1 MKLVIVGAGEIGQAL
16 AGIARKNKYE
26 VGFWDADLTRCSA
39 PNFIEVLRGVE
50 LVLFAVPSS
59 VLQKMIQETNDLV
72 SKEIPFLVITK
83 GLDPETG
90 ETPAEILEKL
100 RRPVAFLGGPLLA
113 EEIVSGAG
121 GFMVIAGSPKN
132 WSLTKKVFEWGNLR
146 AHGELDMF
154 GVAIAG
160 VLKNFYAFLM
170 GVASGVGL
178 GENLQAELFSLSV
191 SELTKILPRFGGKP
205 QTAWEA
211 AGMGD
216 MHATAFSKYSRNRM
230 AGELLVKEGK
240 LDERAE
246 SVRTWPVLKKRLG
259 RIENFP
265 ILNFAGSLMEG
276 QAKPEEIKNFFH
288 D

>member
-1 MKLVIVGAGEIGQAL
+1 MKLVIIGAGEIGQAL
-16 AGIARKNKYE
+16 AVVAKKNKCE
-26 VGFWDADLTRCSA
+26 VNFWDVDPKKCSA
-39 PNFIEVLRGVE
+39 PSFIEVLNGVG
-50 LVLFAVPSS
+50 VILFAVPSS
-59 VLQKMIQETNDLV
+59 VLQKMVQETNNLV

-121 GFMVIAGSPKN
+121 GFMVVAGSEKN
-132 WSLTKKVFEWGNLR
+132 WPLVKKVFEWGNLR
-146 AHGELDMF
+146 VHGESDIF
-154 GVAIAG
+154 GVATAG
-160 VLKNFYAFLM
+160 VLKNFYAFLI
-170 GVASGVGL
+170 GVAAGMGL
-178 GENLQAELFSLSV
+178 GENLQAELFSMSV
-191 SELTKILPRFGGKP
+191 SELTKVLPRFGGNP
-205 QTAWEA
+205 QTAWGA

-246 SVRTWPVLKKRLG
+246 SVRTWPVLKRRLG
-259 RIENFP
+259 KTENFP
-265 ILNFAGSLMEG
+265 ILNFIGLLMEG
-276 QAKPEEIKNFFH
+276 RVKPEEIKKILA
-288 D
+288 